1 MAVLARI
8 VVICGVFAPL
18 FSVKGQS
25 NEHFTDTEPWDY
37 YQRKTLDDCPMRFY
51 PDPYKFLF
59 FQVFGGKRA
68 FAGEFKHMAAIGW
81 TTAGGNIQY
90 LCGGALISSKFI
102 LTAAHCAVNGE
113 GNEPDTVRLG
123 DTNLAEV
130 EDDVTAQQI
139 GIRSFRK
146 HPEYRPSRKYFD
158 IALIELETEAI
169 FNDATCSACIWL
181 GKDVPQEEMQAIGF
195 GATGYGENLSP
206 TLQKVTLSAVDK
218 DGCTERVPVS
228 KRQQPNGFVDE
239 QFCAGSDH
247 ADTCEGDSGGP
258 IQIERIDIDGS
269 VVPLIVGV
277 VSYGTP
283 CSNGSLGVYTRV
295 ASYQEWI
302 EQELQHPIDYVA
314 CTRTSTCTGRKVVH
328 SKIHRPSDIGP
339 IFRVGL
345 LWDSTSVN
353 AFECGATLIDYR
365 FAVTSVSCVQLK
377 PLKPHSIILE
387 NTGETVGIDDI
398 IIHPQYR
405 AGKPLHDIALLKLSK
420 FIKQDTNV
428 LPACLSKK
436 DSKDTNIRY
445 QSVSAFGTR
454 YSNQESFKK
463 DDFER
468 YTIDIVPDADADN
481 GIQCENPEFSPN
493 SFYCLNNSVN
503 FIPTVCN
510 MDYGGPV
517 SGSDILKNVP
527 YLLGVVSK
535 FSQNCGK
542 DVIVVNVREY
552 IDWIESVVLDH
563 TSERLIF
570 Q

>member
-1 MAVLARI
+1 LPKEILSRSLQ
-8 VVICGVFAPL
+8 VFI
-18 FSVKGQS
+18 
-25 NEHFTDTEPWDY
+25 
-37 YQRKTLDDCPMRFY
+37 
-51 PDPYKFLF
+51 

-181 GKDVPQEEMQAIGF
+181 GKDVPQEEMEAIGF

-218 DGCTERVPVS
+218 NGCTERVPVS

-345 LWDSTSVN
+345 LWDSTSIN

-365 FAVTSVSCVQLK
+365 FAVTSASCVQLK

-387 NTGETVGIDDI
+387 NTGETVGIDEI
-398 IIHPQYR
+398 IVHPQYR
-405 AGKPLHDIALLKLSK
+405 AGKTLHDIALLKLSK
-420 FIKQDTNV
+420 FLKQDTNV

-436 DSKDTNIRY
+436 IPMKQISGIKASLRSELDMQTKNYSKKTTFNATLSILFPMLTL
-445 QSVSAFGTR
+445 SMA
-454 YSNQESFKK
+454 SNVKTPNF
-463 DDFER
+463 
-468 YTIDIVPDADADN
+468 P
-481 GIQCENPEFSPN
+481 PN
-493 SFYCLNNSVN
+493 SFYCLNNSAN

-517 SGSDILKNVP
+517 SGSDILKM
-527 YLLGVVSK
+527 
-535 FSQNCGK
+535 C
-542 DVIVVNVREY
+542 
-552 IDWIESVVLDH
+552 H
-563 TSERLIF
+563 IF
-570 Q
+570 

>member
-1 MAVLARI
+1 MAALARI

-25 NEHFTDTEPWDY
+25 NKYFTDTQPWDY
-37 YQRKTLDDCPMRFY
+37 YYRKTLDDCPGRFY
-51 PDPYKFLF
+51 PDPYKYVFLH
-59 FQVFGGKRA
+59 VFEGKPA
-68 FAGEFKHMAAIGW
+68 FKGEFKHMVAIGW
-81 TTAGGNIQY
+81 TTANGNIQY

-102 LTAAHCAVNGE
+102 LTAAHCSVNRE
-113 GNEPDTVRLG
+113 GYEPDTVRLG
-123 DTNLAEV
+123 DINLAEAV
-130 EDDVTAQQI
+130 DDATAQQI

-169 FNDATCSACIWL
+169 INSATCFACIWL
-181 GKDVPQEEMQAIGF
+181 GKDVPQAEMQVIGF

-218 DGCTERVPVS
+218 ESCSERVPVS
-228 KRQQPNGFVDE
+228 KRQQPNGFVDG

-269 VVPLIVGV
+269 VIPLIVGV

-283 CSNGSLGVYTRV
+283 CSKGSLGVYTRV

-314 CTRTSTCTGRKVVH
+314 CTRTSTCLGRKTVDTN
-328 SKIHRPSDIGP
+328 IHRPLYPGP

-345 LWDSTSVN
+345 LWDSTNFN
-353 AFECGATLIDYR
+353 AFECGATIIDYR
-365 FAVTSVSCVQLK
+365 FAVTSASCVQLK
-377 PLKPHSIILE
+377 PIKPRSIIVE
-387 NTGETVGIDDI
+387 TTGETVDIDEI
-398 IIHPQYR
+398 ILHPRYR
-405 AGKPLHDIALLKLSK
+405 ADKPVHDIALLKLSK
-420 FIKQDTNV
+420 FIDPNTDV

-436 DSKDTNIRY
+436 DLEELNIWH

-454 YSNQESFKK
+454 YANKESFKK

-468 YTIDIVPDADADN
+468 YTIEMYEYEKD
-481 GIQCENPEFSPN
+481 IQCVNPEFSSN
-493 SFYCLNNSVN
+493 SFYCFNNSVD

-517 SGSDILKNVP
+517 SGRESSKNVP

-535 FSQNCGK
+535 LSESCGE
-542 DVIVVNVREY
+542 DVIVVKVKEY